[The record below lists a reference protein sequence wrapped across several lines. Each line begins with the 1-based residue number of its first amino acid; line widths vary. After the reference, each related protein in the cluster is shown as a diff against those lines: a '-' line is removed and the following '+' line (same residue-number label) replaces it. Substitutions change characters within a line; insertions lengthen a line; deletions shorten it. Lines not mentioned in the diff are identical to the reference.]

1 MKKLYIIAL
10 ALITIN
16 GFAQVDRTKLPTP
29 AEAKEIQ
36 IGDFEKFTLKNGLQV
51 ILVEND
57 KLPTLAWTLTFDVGV
72 ITEGDKS
79 GLAGMFGQVMRAGTT
94 NVAKEKLDEEID
106 FMGASLNVGASS
118 VSAFSL
124 SKYSEEV
131 LKLMTDVLFNPL
143 FPQSELDKVK
153 KQTITGLA
161 TSKDDPN
168 AISGIVS
175 SVVNYGKDHV
185 FGEMTTEETVNN
197 VTLEDIKAHY
207 AKFFKPNIAY
217 LVVVGDIN
225 KKDAQKLVNKY
236 FGDWKSGN
244 VNKEEF
250 VAPKPVT
257 ATTVNIVDKSSAVQ
271 SVINITYPYDNKLGS
286 ADATAISVMNQ
297 ILGGGSSARLFTNLR
312 EDKGYTYGAY
322 SSMGSSR
329 YSATFSANASVR
341 NEVTDSAMVEFMSE
355 LNRIREELVT
365 AEELSL
371 AKNSMRGDFARSL
384 ERRSTVAQ
392 FALNTELNKLPADY
406 YANYLKRLDAVTAED
421 VRNAAKKYIRPDK
434 ANIVIVGKAEEIAPK
449 LAKFGP
455 ITYYDVDGNETTDP
469 TKAVVSDVTP
479 EQVLAKYID
488 AVGGTAAV
496 ESVKTMVSV
505 SKGILNMGPQ
515 SIELPRTV
523 YQKSPDFYADVQDIP
538 MQGQMVQAYN
548 NGEAFMK
555 MGGQSQVLPANVAPL
570 FKYQGVMFKERFY
583 KELGFET
590 TYKGISKI
598 DGKEAHRIDVKVT
611 DQITMSEFYD
621 VATGLKVKIDMGA
634 QGVII
639 LGDYREVNGVKVPY
653 SLTQS
658 GGQLPAPVNYI
669 TSDVKVNIDIDD
681 KVFDK

>member
-1 MKKLYIIAL
+1 MKKIYIIAL
-10 ALITIN
+10 ALITMS
-16 GFAQVDRTKLPTP
+16 GLAQVDRSKLPVP
-29 AEAKEIQ
+29 APAKEIE
-36 IGDFEKFTLKNGLQV
+36 IGNYEKFTLKNGLQV
-51 ILVEND
+51 IIAENN
-57 KLPTLAWTLTFDVGV
+57 KLPTVAWTLSIDSGP
-72 ITEGDKS
+72 ITEGDKA

-94 NVAKEKLDEEID
+94 KMSKEMLDEEID
-106 FMGASLNVGASS
+106 FMGANLNVGATSM
-118 VSAFSL
+118 SAFSL
-124 SKYSEEV
+124 SKYSEDV
-131 LKLMTDVLFNPL
+131 LKLMSDVLFNPL
-143 FPQSELDKVK
+143 FPESELEKVK
-153 KQTITGLA
+153 KQTITSIA
-161 TSKDDPN
+161 QSKDDPN
-168 AISGIVS
+168 SISRTVS
-175 SVVNYGKDHV
+175 SVVNYGKDHTN
-185 FGEMTTEETVNN
+185 GEIATETTINN
-197 VTLEDIKAHY
+197 VTIADVKAHY
-207 AKFFKPNIAY
+207 NKFFKPNIAY
-217 LVVVGDIN
+217 LIVIGDIN
-225 KKDAQKLVNKY
+225 KKDAEKLANKY
-236 FGDWKSGN
+236 FGSWKSGD
-244 VNKEEF
+244 VKKETFKQPSQVE
-250 VAPKPVT
+250 K
-257 ATTVNIVDKSSAVQ
+257 TTVNIVDKSSAVQ
-271 SVINITYPYDNKLGS
+271 SVINITYPYENKPGS
-286 ADATAISVMNQ
+286 ADAISISVLNQ

-355 LNRIREELVT
+355 LNRIRTELVSQK
-365 AEELSL
+365 ELDL
-371 AKNSMRGDFARSL
+371 AKNSIRGSFARSL
-384 ERRSTVAQ
+384 ESRGTVAQ

-406 YANYLKRLDAVTAED
+406 YATYLKKLDAITAED
-421 VRNAAKKYIRPDK
+421 VRKVAQKYIRPDK
-434 ANIVIVGKAEEIAPK
+434 ANIVIVGKAEEIASK
-449 LAKFGP
+449 LAQFGP
-455 ITYYDVDGNETTDP
+455 ITFYDVEGNETTDP

-488 AVGGTAAV
+488 AIGGKTAV
-496 ESVKTMVSV
+496 ESIKTMVSV
-505 SKGILNMGPQ
+505 SEGTLNMGPQ
-515 SIELPRTV
+515 SIKLPRTL

-590 TYKGISKI
+590 AYKGISKI

-621 VATGLKVKIDMGA
+621 VVTGLKVKIDMGA
-634 QGVII
+634 QGVIV

-669 TSDVKVNIDIDD
+669 TSDVKVNIDIDG

>member
-29 AEAKEIQ
+29 APAKEIQ

-57 KLPTLAWTLTFDVGV
+57 KLPTLAWTLTFDEGV

-94 NVAKEKLDEEID
+94 TKSKETLDEEID

-124 SKYSEEV
+124 SKYSEDI
-131 LKLMTDVLFNPL
+131 LKLMSDVLFNPL

-175 SVVNYGKDHV
+175 SVVNYGKDHA
-185 FGEMTTEETVNN
+185 FGEMTTVETVNN

-217 LVVVGDIN
+217 LVVVGDIK
-225 KKDAQKLVNKY
+225 KKDAQKLANKY
-236 FGDWKSGN
+236 FGDWKSGD
-244 VNKEEF
+244 VKREEF

-257 ATTVNIVDKSSAVQ
+257 ATTINIVDKPSAVQ
-271 SVINITYPYDNKLGS
+271 SVINITYPYDNKPGS
-286 ADATAISVMNQ
+286 KDATAISVMNQ

-322 SSMGSSR
+322 SNMGTSR

-365 AEELSL
+365 EDELNL
-371 AKNSMRGDFARSL
+371 AKNSLRGDFARSL
-384 ERRSTVAQ
+384 ERRATVAQ
-392 FALNTELNKLPADY
+392 FALNTELNKLPEDY
-406 YANYLKRLDAVTAED
+406 YANYLKRLDAITAED
-421 VRNAAKKYIRPDK
+421 VRNAAKKYMRPDK
-434 ANIVIVGKAEEIAPK
+434 ANVVVVGKAEEIASK

-488 AVGGTAAV
+488 AVGGKAAV

-505 SKGILNMGPQ
+505 SKGTLNMGPQ
-515 SIELPRTV
+515 SIELPKTV

-639 LGDYREVNGVKVPY
+639 FGDYREVNGVKVPY
-653 SLTQS
+653 SMTQS

>member
-10 ALITIN
+10 ALITIS

-29 AEAKEIQ
+29 APAKEIQ

-57 KLPTLAWTLTFDVGV
+57 KLPTLAWTLTFDEGV

-94 NVAKEKLDEEID
+94 TKSKETLDEEID

-124 SKYSEEV
+124 SKYSEDI
-131 LKLMTDVLFNPL
+131 LKLMSDVLFNPL

-175 SVVNYGKDHV
+175 SVVNYGKDHA

-217 LVVVGDIN
+217 LVVVGDIK

-236 FGDWKSGN
+236 FGDWKSGD
-244 VNKEEF
+244 VKKEEF

-257 ATTVNIVDKSSAVQ
+257 TTTINIVDKPSAVQ
-271 SVINITYPYDNKLGS
+271 SVINITYPYDNKPGS
-286 ADATAISVMNQ
+286 KDATAISVMNQ

-322 SSMGSSR
+322 SNMGTSR

-355 LNRIREELVT
+355 LNRIREGLVT
-365 AEELSL
+365 EDELNL
-371 AKNSMRGDFARSL
+371 AKNSLRGDFARSL
-384 ERRSTVAQ
+384 ERRATVAQ

-406 YANYLKRLDAVTAED
+406 YANYLKRLDAITAED

-434 ANIVIVGKAEEIAPK
+434 ANVVVVGKAEEIASK

-455 ITYYDVDGNETTDP
+455 ITYYDVEGNVFDP
-469 TKAVVSDVTP
+469 EAAKAAVGAVDAKAVI
-479 EQVLAKYID
+479 AKYIAAIGGAEKLAAVKEVKMVVSASVQGQPLTITSMKKGNLKSKQTVAVSGMTMQEMVFNNGEGKMSAQGQSMAVPAGPQLD
-488 AVGGTAAV
+488 ALKDDAVLFPELYYEKAGYTLEMVGSEAVGGKQAYV
-496 ESVKTMVSV
+496 MSVKAPTGMVTKRYFDQES
-505 SKGILNMGPQ
+505 GL
-515 SIELPRTV
+515 L
-523 YQKSPDFYADVQDIP
+523 
-538 MQGQMVQAYN
+538 
-548 NGEAFMK
+548 
-555 MGGQSQVLPANVAPL
+555 L
-570 FKYQGVMFKERFY
+570 KE
-583 KELGFET
+583 
-590 TYKGISKI
+590 
-598 DGKEAHRIDVKVT
+598 D
-611 DQITMSEFYD
+611 
-621 VATGLKVKIDMGA
+621 GA
-634 QGVII
+634 QGAQEVVEYQEVAGIKFPKKI
-639 LGDYREVNGVKVPY
+639 KLTIPGLGLLEAEVAIEVNPGIPDTEFAVK
-653 SLTQS
+653 
-658 GGQLPAPVNYI
+658 
-669 TSDVKVNIDIDD
+669 
-681 KVFDK
+681 

>member
-1 MKKLYIIAL
+1 
-10 ALITIN
+10 
-16 GFAQVDRTKLPTP
+16 
-29 AEAKEIQ
+29 
-36 IGDFEKFTLKNGLQV
+36 
-51 ILVEND
+51 
-57 KLPTLAWTLTFDVGV
+57 V

-94 NVAKEKLDEEID
+94 TKSKETLDEEID

-124 SKYSEEV
+124 SKYSEDI
-131 LKLMTDVLFNPL
+131 LKLMSDVLFNPL

-175 SVVNYGKDHV
+175 SVVNYGKDHA
-185 FGEMTTEETVNN
+185 FGEMTTVETVNN

-217 LVVVGDIN
+217 LVVVGDIK
-225 KKDAQKLVNKY
+225 KKDAQKLANKY
-236 FGDWKSGN
+236 FGDWKSGD
-244 VNKEEF
+244 VKREEF

-257 ATTVNIVDKSSAVQ
+257 ATTINIVDKPSAVQ
-271 SVINITYPYDNKLGS
+271 SVINITYPYDNKPGS
-286 ADATAISVMNQ
+286 KDATAISVMNQ

-322 SSMGSSR
+322 SNMGTSR

-365 AEELSL
+365 EDELNL
-371 AKNSMRGDFARSL
+371 AKNSLRGDFARSL
-384 ERRSTVAQ
+384 ERRATVAQ
-392 FALNTELNKLPADY
+392 FALNTELNKLPEDY
-406 YANYLKRLDAVTAED
+406 YANYLKRLDAITAED
-421 VRNAAKKYIRPDK
+421 VRNAAKKYMRPDK
-434 ANIVIVGKAEEIAPK
+434 ANVVVVGKAEEIASK

-488 AVGGTAAV
+488 AVGGKAAV

-505 SKGILNMGPQ
+505 SKGTLNMGPQ
-515 SIELPRTV
+515 SIELPKTV

-639 LGDYREVNGVKVPY
+639 FGDYREVNGVKVPY
-653 SLTQS
+653 SMTQS